1 MIRRTETCI
10 VVMGQGALGVRALK
24 VVLAAELGR
33 ARRIDFPS
41 PTALAALG
49 V

>member
-1 MIRRTETCI
+1 
-10 VVMGQGALGVRALK
+10 MGTLDVRALE

-33 ARRIDFPS
+33 ARRIDFPT
-41 PTALAALG
+41 PTALAALC